1 MKRLTYLTLALAAIL
16 INGCSNE
23 SLESA
28 KLKVDESKKSLE
40 FIILEDEAL
49 IEATDFLNGGN
60 VETRSTLNAEVKTI
74 WRHITLSNE
83 VSSRSATENETVE
96 VPVYVVSYADE
107 NGNPDG
113 YVVTVGDKRVIDRV
127 LVFSEEGAWNISE
140 IPEFENVFWEGV
152 DNSLTKTL
160 SNSNVDPCDTYE
172 YEEQGEIEKFAVDLF
187 LTWGQSPAPYND
199 SIPICDAISNKKVG
213 CLAVAMGQIMA
224 HHEYPLTGS
233 YVHQQYN
240 RIVNT
245 TYDWDAIKASS
256 DATLLPLSSGRSGV
270 ANILAEA
277 AYKLNTTYGCEISTA
292 LYANIIGAF
301 NQMGYTTGDRID
313 FDLQTVL
320 NDIDSDRP
328 VYIHGNGIGASIG
341 HAWVIEGYR
350 QYTNN
355 LIYGRDCPDGSGES
369 IPPTIVEYDVV
380 SNYLY
385 FNLGWKG
392 YKNAFYLAD
401 TFESWEFPAYVK
413 IVHNIRPNR

>member
-140 IPEFENVFWEGV
+140 IPEFESFFWEGV
-152 DNSLTKTL
+152 DNSLAHTL
-160 SNSNVDPCDTYE
+160 TTSNVDPCDTYE
-172 YEEQGEIEKFAVDLF
+172 YEEIGYVDKYAVDLF
-187 LTWGQSPAPYND
+187 LTWRQAPSPYND
-199 SIPICDAISNKKVG
+199 SLPACNATSNKVAG
-213 CLAVAMGQIMA
+213 CIAVAMGQIMA
-224 HHEYPLTGS
+224 HHKYPNSGS
-233 YVHQQYN
+233 YIHQQNN
-240 RIVNT
+240 RAVNI
-245 TYDWDAIKASS
+245 TYDWNKMRAASNASS
-256 DATLLPLSSGRSGV
+256 LPMAEGRSGV
-270 ANILAEA
+270 ANILAEIG
-277 AYKLNTTYGCEISTA
+277 YRIGMNYGCTVSTSSSSKVQ
-292 LYANIIGAF
+292 GVF
-301 NQMGYTTGDRID
+301 NSMGYNSSELSD
-313 FDLQTVL
+313 FDLQTII
-320 NDIDSDRP
+320 NNIDNELP
-328 VYIHGNGIGASIG
+328 VYIRGAKSGSSVG
-341 HAWVIEGYR
+341 HAWTIEGYR
-350 QYTNN
+350 QKVNN
-355 LIYGRDCPDGSGES
+355 LIYGRDCPDGSGED
-369 IPPTIVEYDVV
+369 IPPTIIEY
-380 SNYLY
+380 SILSHYLY
-385 FNLGWKG
+385 FNLGWNDTTNG
-392 YKNAFYLAD
+392 FYSGEIFSD
-401 TFESWEFPAYVK
+401 WHY
-413 IVHNIRPNR
+413 PN